1 MAKLTVPA
9 GELWPNTN
17 VWAGAGKPEA
27 AAPLGVVEVTADPN
41 ADAAGLAGVNANPA
55 NGLDASLVVVVVVDT
70 VADGLVTLMLL
81 SFSLNWEPGLAA
93 SLLPC
98 GVSPCLTIGAEV
110 KVNPPKTILAP
121 EACVVVGAVA
131 LLWEAGLGAEACE
144 PAGAD
149 TAPPWGDRTAAGVDT
164 TAYNKQKKEEKIHKA
179 MKQTAPITIDL
190 HCSKNNRPSINLH
203 HYPPPPILQGAIL
216 VQKTEQYLQ
225 WWMRLVS
232 LMCVCVCVC
241 VCVRAQVG
249 KDADRV
255 CTNKKQA
262 VLTRAAVKAG
272 TYSCVRAC
280 VCVCVCVC
288 VYAHAHVCV
297 CICLCM

>member
-131 LLWEAGLGAEACE
+131 LLWEAGLGAEACA

-164 TAYNKQKKEEKIHKA
+164 TAYKKKKRGKNPQSHE
-179 MKQTAPITIDL
+179 TN
-190 HCSKNNRPSINLH
+190 CSNNNRPSL
-203 HYPPPPILQGAIL
+203 LQ
-216 VQKTEQYLQ
+216 EQQTLSQ
-225 WWMRLVS
+225 PSPLPTTTHLAGS
-232 LMCVCVCVC
+232 HTCSEN
-241 VCVRAQVG
+241 RAVFSG
-249 KDADRV
+249 EWGWYR
-255 CTNKKQA
+255 
-262 VLTRAAVKAG
+262 
-272 TYSCVRAC
+272 
-280 VCVCVCVC
+280 
-288 VYAHAHVCV
+288 
-297 CICLCM
+297 